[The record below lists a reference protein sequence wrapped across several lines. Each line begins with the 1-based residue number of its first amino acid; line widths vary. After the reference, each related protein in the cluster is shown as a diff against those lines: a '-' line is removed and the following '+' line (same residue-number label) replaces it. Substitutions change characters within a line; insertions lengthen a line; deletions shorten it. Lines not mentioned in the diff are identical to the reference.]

1 MITDMYF
8 QELDEIIQKKI
19 LWSHNFIVYLWKL
32 LKISLYSWKF
42 TYKNGFN
49 LIFKINVPVI
59 LIIFIHRN
67 SPPVKCEETKWKGTE
82 EVKSSKAGEIFQAG
96 QIQEQGPFRRRMYK
110 YRSL

>member
-1 MITDMYF
+1 MNYNSTYMITDIYF

-32 LKISLYSWKF
+32 LNISLYSRKF

-59 LIIFIHRN
+59 LIIY
-67 SPPVKCEETKWKGTE
+67 S
-82 EVKSSKAGEIFQAG
+82 
-96 QIQEQGPFRRRMYK
+96 
-110 YRSL
+110 

>member
-19 LWSHNFIVYLWKL
+19 LWSHNFIVYLHVWRL
-32 LKISLYSWKF
+32 LNISLYSWKF

-59 LIIFIHRN
+59 LIIY
-67 SPPVKCEETKWKGTE
+67 S
-82 EVKSSKAGEIFQAG
+82 
-96 QIQEQGPFRRRMYK
+96 
-110 YRSL
+110 